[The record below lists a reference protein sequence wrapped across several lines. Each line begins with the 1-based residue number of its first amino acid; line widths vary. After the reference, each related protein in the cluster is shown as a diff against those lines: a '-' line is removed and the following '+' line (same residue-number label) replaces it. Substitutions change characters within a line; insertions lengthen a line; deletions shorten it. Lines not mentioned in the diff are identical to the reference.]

1 VERWFAELTTRKLR
15 ASPTAASPPWK
26 PSSAAGSTS
35 GTPGG
40 ASPNSPPSTPSKPVE
55 QITAGFDGDHW
66 SAASEAV
73 AYDMAGEVTGGPA
86 RVPESGTPA

>member
-1 VERWFAELTTRKLR
+1 M
-15 ASPTAASPPWK
+15 
-26 PSSAAGSTS
+26 S

-40 ASPNSPPSTPSKPVE
+40 ASPDSPPGTPSKPVE

-73 AYDMAGEVTGGPA
+73 AYDMAGEMIGGPA
-86 RVPESGTPA
+86 GAPESGTPA